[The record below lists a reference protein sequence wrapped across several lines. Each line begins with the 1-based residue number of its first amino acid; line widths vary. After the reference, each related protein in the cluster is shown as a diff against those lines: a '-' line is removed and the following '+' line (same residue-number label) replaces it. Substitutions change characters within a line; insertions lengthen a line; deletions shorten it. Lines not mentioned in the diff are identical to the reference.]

1 MAPMAPTAYL
11 THTFRSLQQL
21 HQQRQHHQHNTQCL
35 LLAVLVMIF
44 VLWCCDRQAGR
55 PSRYLIS
62 NEWGWD
68 FRFIPAVRD
77 FLLEDNDCLLLH
89 ADRDVQ
95 VGLDSR
101 TYVPICGNNRA
112 EQEALFRI
120 PILGATTCNNWHPL
134 VDASSGSFC
143 FSKAMRNNG
152 INGWRTGCS
161 SWIHPNG
168 WMLHALNVLFSVTNS
183 NCLA

>member
-1 MAPMAPTAYL
+1 MHTLHSTHGTHGTHGLPYTHLPIITTTPPTTA
-11 THTFRSLQQL
+11 TSSTL
-21 HQQRQHHQHNTQCL
+21 HSMPP
-35 LLAVLVMIF
+35 AVLVMIF
-44 VLWCCDRQAGR
+44 VPLVLRQAGR

-68 FRFIPAVRD
+68 FGFIPVVRD

-112 EQEALFRI
+112 EREALFRI

-134 VDASSGSFC
+134 VDASVRIFLLLKSYEEQWMN
-143 FSKAMRNNG
+143 KWMKN
-152 INGWRTGCS
+152 
-161 SWIHPNG
+161 
-168 WMLHALNVLFSVTNS
+168 WMLFLHSSKWMDATRTQ
-183 NCLA
+183 CAI